1 MGIPENIVGSTR
13 TVSERS
19 AFGRPNMESTGPEVT
34 FEAQICI
41 LGGKVERTLLKCS
54 L

>member
-1 MGIPENIVGSTR
+1 MGIPDNIVGSTR
-13 TVSERS
+13 TISERS

-34 FEAQICI
+34 FEAQICV
-41 LGGKVERTLLKCS
+41 LGGKVDHTLQKCS